1 MNYRPWPGSPPA
13 EQPRGGTDPGAR
25 HSHLPLAV
33 MLMLAWRN
41 LWRQRRRT
49 VITLSSIGIGFALAV
64 LMVGLGDGSHNSM
77 VRNAIKLGEGHITV
91 QPRGYLDAPA
101 NHKYLANGGRLER
114 QLAAL
119 GVPGRVEQRISLQVL
134 ASTAS
139 NSVGAAL
146 EGLNPGGDQRS
157 EMLQPQMVSG
167 HWPEPDDERGI
178 VIGDG
183 MARKLKAGI
192 GSKIVL
198 MAGRQGG
205 DSQAQLARVRGIF
218 DSRVDEIDDYLVLGD
233 MGFARRFLE
242 GEGAERALAPVTR
255 FAVFLDDPDTMA
267 LWKSRIAAALASA
280 DASGAAA
287 PSGAAPA
294 AAAGGEPPVVLDW
307 QEMMPQ
313 LVQFIVVDDA
323 GNYVFLTLILIMV
336 VFGILN
342 TVLMSVLERTRE
354 FGLLRALGLARRQ
367 LLWLVFWESVLM
379 SFLAVLIGWV
389 LGGGTHYWFST
400 HGIDF
405 SALLQD
411 GTQLMGTFMDPVI
424 YTELSW
430 SRVAQLTVIIFT
442 ATLASGIYPAIK
454 AARITPVQAL
464 RT

>member
-1 MNYRPWPGSPPA
+1 MSERPWPGSPPGQ
-13 EQPRGGTDPGAR
+13 QPRGGTGSGAR
-25 HSHLPLAV
+25 HSHLPFAV

-41 LWRQRRRT
+41 LWRHRRRT

-91 QPRGYLDAPA
+91 QPSGYLAAPA
-101 NHKYLANGGRLER
+101 NHKYLANGG
-114 QLAAL
+114 QIASQISAL
-119 GVPGRVEQRISLQVL
+119 GVQGRVEERISLQVL
-134 ASTAS
+134 ASTAA

-146 EGLNPGGDQRS
+146 QGLNPGGDRRS
-157 EMLQPQMVSG
+157 AMLQPQLVAG

-183 MARKLKAGI
+183 MARKLKAGV

-218 DSRVDEIDDYLVLGD
+218 DSRIDELDDYLVLGD
-233 MGFARRFLE
+233 MAFARRFLE

-255 FAVFLDDPDTMA
+255 FAVFLDDPATMA
-267 LWKSRIAAALASA
+267 LWKARIATALAA
-280 DASGAAA
+280 GAQS
-287 PSGAAPA
+287 PSGAAPGA
-294 AAAGGEPPVVLDW
+294 APEPPVVLDW

-323 GNYVFLTLILIMV
+323 GNYVFLTMILVMV

-354 FGLLRALGLARRQ
+354 FGLLRALGLSRRQ

-379 SFLAVLIGWV
+379 SFMAVLIGWII
-389 LGGGTHYWFST
+389 GGGTQYWFSR

-405 SALLQD
+405 SALLQN

-430 SRVAQLTVIIFT
+430 SRVAQLTVIIFS